1 MVTRTFQVDRYLPV
15 MAAQARLVAG
25 FDDDGVLRYRE
36 DRPMWGKATWQFVTV
51 RVPADATK
59 AQVIKAVNDKTSAR
73 VGDVQTTARLTS
85 ARAGRA
91 YVIAWELGRTATPKA
106 AWGPRGTVNQ
116 TFLARS

>member
-1 MVTRTFQVDRYLPV
+1 MPPIELERAELLVR
-15 MAAQARLVAG
+15 ARKQELASTKFG
-25 FDDDGVLRYRE
+25 
-36 DRPMWGKATWQFVTV
+36 
-51 RVPADATK
+51 AD
-59 AQVIKAVNDKTSAR
+59 IAVHE
-73 VGDVQTTARLTS
+73 LTS